1 MFENHS
7 KSHFAS
13 YVHYK
18 IYMNFRAKTS
28 YFTEY
33 NSHILIQFVFRTLFP
48 TRFRR
53 LQCCKMRL
61 FKVVFNHCDPKKRRK
76 KKVWENIEK
85 ILKKCRSNRPVLL
98 LAKCTSLF
106 AGFSHHHHED
116 CVALEV
122 CFLRLLEKELKNR
135 GAKRKI
141 GSEVG
146 EILTQT
152 RRRTKWFFNLLC
164 GQILTSTLKGIEN
177 NDYRVSKQ
185 VSNRIRVFYSH
196 LKLRSA

>member
-18 IYMNFRAKTS
+18 IYMNFRAKIS

-76 KKVWENIEK
+76 KKSEK
-85 ILKKCRSNRPVLL
+85 ILKKYWKNAEVIDHCCCLQSALHCWRDFLIIITKTALRW
-98 LAKCTSLF
+98 KCVFFDFWKRNWRTGGPREKLGQKWVKFSLKREGEPS
-106 AGFSHHHHED
+106 GFSTC
-116 CVALEV
+116 CVAK
-122 CFLRLLEKELKNR
+122 F
-135 GAKRKI
+135 
-141 GSEVG
+141 
-146 EILTQT
+146 
-152 RRRTKWFFNLLC
+152 
-164 GQILTSTLKGIEN
+164 
-177 NDYRVSKQ
+177 
-185 VSNRIRVFYSH
+185 SH
-196 LKLRSA
+196 QH

>member
-1 MFENHS
+1 M
-7 KSHFAS
+7 
-13 YVHYK
+13 
-18 IYMNFRAKTS
+18 
-28 YFTEY
+28 
-33 NSHILIQFVFRTLFP
+33 
-48 TRFRR
+48 
-53 LQCCKMRL
+53 
-61 FKVVFNHCDPKKRRK
+61 
-76 KKVWENIEK
+76 
-85 ILKKCRSNRPVLL
+85 LL
-98 LAKCTSLF
+98 LAKCTSLL

-177 NDYRVSKQ
+177 NDYRHRVSKQ
-185 VSNRIRVFYSH
+185 VSNRNRIFYFH
-196 LKLRSA
+196 LKLQFAFNFQVKSVIKKNDHENDFYFKEKVKKKIL

>member
-1 MFENHS
+1 M
-7 KSHFAS
+7 
-13 YVHYK
+13 
-18 IYMNFRAKTS
+18 
-28 YFTEY
+28 
-33 NSHILIQFVFRTLFP
+33 
-48 TRFRR
+48 
-53 LQCCKMRL
+53 
-61 FKVVFNHCDPKKRRK
+61 
-76 KKVWENIEK
+76 
-85 ILKKCRSNRPVLL
+85 LL

-177 NDYRVSKQ
+177 NDYRHRVSKQ
-185 VSNRIRVFYSH
+185 VSNRNRIFYFH
-196 LKLRSA
+196 LKLQFAFNFQVKSVIKKK

>member
-1 MFENHS
+1 M
-7 KSHFAS
+7 
-13 YVHYK
+13 
-18 IYMNFRAKTS
+18 
-28 YFTEY
+28 
-33 NSHILIQFVFRTLFP
+33 
-48 TRFRR
+48 
-53 LQCCKMRL
+53 
-61 FKVVFNHCDPKKRRK
+61 
-76 KKVWENIEK
+76 
-85 ILKKCRSNRPVLL
+85 LL
-98 LAKCTSLF
+98 LAKCTSLL

-164 GQILTSTLKGIEN
+164 GQILTSTLKGIDN
-177 NDYRVSKQ
+177 NDCRVSKQ
-185 VSNRIRVFYSH
+185 VSNRNRIFYFH
-196 LKLRSA
+196 LKLQFAFNFQVKSVIKKMTIKMIIILKKKLRKFCKISKISRRKLNVNCIKMCELY